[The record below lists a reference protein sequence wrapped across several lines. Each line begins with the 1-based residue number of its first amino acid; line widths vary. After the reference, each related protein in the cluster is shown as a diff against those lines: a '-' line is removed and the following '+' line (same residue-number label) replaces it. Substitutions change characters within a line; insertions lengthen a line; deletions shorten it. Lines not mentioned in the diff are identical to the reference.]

1 MVSKL
6 LKTIEL
12 KFWDFMIPLLSRST
26 WMQRVFTKINT
37 LYHDDNSMRG
47 IAIGIVIAY
56 AGFAS
61 GFLIFSIS
69 TLFS

>member
-1 MVSKL
+1 MVSQFF
-6 LKTIEL
+6 KTMEL

-26 WMQRVFTKINT
+26 WMQKAFLKISN
-37 LYHDDNSMRG
+37 LYHDETAMRG
-47 IAIGIVIAY
+47 LAVGIVIAC

-61 GFLIFSIS
+61 GFLIFSIT